1 MPSAFLL
8 LPFSGVCVMR
18 LARVVGFAVCFLVAV
33 TASAH
38 AQEVAGVVIEART
51 GRPLEGARVAVRGQ
65 APAARTDD
73 QGRFRLT
80 GLTGD
85 SITLNVTMIGH
96 RPVNMPVSIG
106 RTDVRVELQTQA
118 VNLAEVVVTG
128 TAGGAEKKTLG
139 TVVSTVRAADVQQI
153 APSPDITNLINARS
167 PGVVVIPGTG
177 QVGAG
182 PRIRIRGTNSFSLSD
197 QPLLYVDG
205 VRINNEVATGIV
217 VQAFGS
223 GVVSRLNDFDPDNIE
238 SIEIIKGPAAATL
251 YGTEA
256 ANGVIQII
264 TKKGR
269 TSDVPRISASI
280 RQGTQWFMNPEGR
293 IREPINNFCPP
304 GTPANQRSSCPIR
317 AWNPVLQEDSLHKA
331 GLVDRPLFTN
341 GYMMGVGANVS
352 GGTNAFRYYSGA
364 TVDQDEGI
372 EPTNDQRRFTA
383 NLNLS
388 LTPNDKWDLQ
398 STIGVVKSKLNQAF
412 EAGAGGIW
420 FSTIFGDPA
429 LTEPR
434 VDGTPHPNRGFLFG
448 PPEFQW
454 GSRQPS
460 QSINRFT
467 ASMTW
472 NNRPTGWLSHRL
484 TAGLDQT
491 DEASEQLNR
500 FLKPEWVQFSPGVGA
515 LGQKFHQRRAIAYTT
530 LDYNANANFQLTD
543 VIGSTSTIGVQYF
556 RRKRELVNATGEQFP
571 APGLETVIAAAIRRG
586 EDDYVE
592 NTTVGMFA
600 QEQVAW
606 KDRLFV
612 TGAIRVDNNSA
623 FGEDFDFVTYPK
635 LSASYVVTEGAT
647 GRINSLRLRAAYGQS
662 GQQPDDFAALRS
674 YQPVTGGDGGPA
686 VIPQFV
692 GNPALKP
699 ERSTEFEAGFEAGV
713 LNERLGADFTFYYAK
728 TRDAILQKALAPS
741 TGFPGL
747 QFINAG
753 AIKNVG
759 FEAKL
764 SGMPVQQQNFTL
776 ESELSFSHNTNE
788 VLSLGGLDSLGTF
801 GPKVGFPVDAIFRKK
816 VISATY
822 DPVTKRAI
830 NVLCAGGPDGTTG
843 TTCTSPAAGGVYLGV
858 WDPRW
863 EGSFS
868 STATF
873 RGRWRLYG
881 LVDFKLGNK
890 HFDNNLRALCQVFF
904 RCDENFNP
912 QNYDIL
918 TIAELQGNNVAQSWV
933 INDASFAKLRELS
946 ASYRFAPNHARM
958 LGSKEASL
966 TLSARN
972 LHTWTKWTGLD
983 PEAYF
988 VSNLFTR
995 LEQDNT
1001 PQLASFLATL
1011 NVTF

>member
-1 MPSAFLL
+1 
-8 LPFSGVCVMR
+8 MR
-18 LARVVGFAVCFLVAV
+18 LAKVFSI
-33 TASAH
+33 SAGMLLALTVPSV
-38 AQEVAGVVIEART
+38 AQEVAGVVLDART
-51 GRPLEGARVAVRGQ
+51 GRAFEGARVAVRGQ
-65 APAARTDD
+65 ATVARTDAE
-73 QGRFRLT
+73 GRFRLA

-85 SITLNVTMIGH
+85 SVTLHVTMLGQ
-96 RPVNMPVSIG
+96 RPVNRTVSVG
-106 RTDVRVELQTQA
+106 RTDIRVELQSQA

-128 TAGGAEKKTLG
+128 TAGGVEKR
-139 TVVSTVRAADVQQI
+139 TVGNLVTTVRAADVQEL
-153 APSPDITNLINARS
+153 APSADISGLINARA
-167 PGVVVIPGTG
+167 PGVVVVPGTG

-205 VRINNEVATGIV
+205 VRINNEVATGIT

-238 SIEIIKGPAAATL
+238 SIEIIKGPAASTL

-269 TSDVPRISASI
+269 TGDAPQVAMSI
-280 RQGTQWFMNPEGR
+280 RQGTRWFMNPEGR
-293 IREPINNFCPP
+293 IREPVNYFCPP
-304 GTPANQRSSCPIR
+304 GTPANQRTSCPLK
-317 AWNPVLQEDSLHKA
+317 AWNPVRQEDSLFKA

-341 GYMMGVGANVS
+341 GYMMGYGLNVS
-352 GGTNAFRYYSGA
+352 GGTTALRYFTGA
-364 TVDQDEGI
+364 TFDNDEGI
-372 EPTNDQRRFTA
+372 EPTNDQRRFTG

-398 STIGVVKSKLNQAF
+398 TTLAIVKSKLNQAF

-434 VDGTPHPNRGFLFG
+434 PDGSPHPNRGFLFG
-448 PPEFQW
+448 PPEYQW
-454 GSRQPS
+454 GFRQPN

-472 NNRPTGWLSHRL
+472 NSRPTQWLSHRM

-491 DEASEQLNR
+491 DEGSEVLNR
-500 FLKPEWVQFSPGVGA
+500 FLKPEWVQFNPGVAA
-515 LGQKFHQRRAIAYTT
+515 LGFKFNQRRTIAYTT
-530 LDYNANANFQLTD
+530 LDYNANAAFQLTD
-543 VIGSTSTIGVQYF
+543 VIGSTSTVGAQFF
-556 RRKRELVNATGEQFP
+556 RKKRELVSATGEQFP
-571 APGLETVIAAAIRRG
+571 APGLETVAATAINRG
-586 EDDYVE
+586 FDDFVQ
-592 NTTVGMFA
+592 NTTVGMFG
-600 QEQVAW
+600 QQQISW

-612 TGAIRVDNNSA
+612 TGALRVDNNSA
-623 FGEDFDFVTYPK
+623 FGKDFDFVTYPK
-635 LSASYVVTEGAT
+635 LSASYVVAEGAT
-647 GRINSLRLRAAYGQS
+647 GRVNALRLRAAYGQS

-692 GNPALKP
+692 GNPSLKP
-699 ERSTEFEAGFEAGV
+699 ERGTELEAGFEAG
-713 LNERLGADFTFYYAK
+713 LLDDRIGADLTVYYAK
-728 TRDAILQKALAPS
+728 TRDAILQKPLAPS

-753 AIKNVG
+753 AIRNSGLEV
-759 FEAKL
+759 KL
-764 SGMPVQQQNFTL
+764 TATPVQRPNLTV
-776 ESELSFSHNTNE
+776 ESAVSFSHNSNE
-788 VLSLGGLDSLGTF
+788 VLDLGGVDSLGTF
-801 GPKVGFPVDAIFRKK
+801 GPKVGFPVDAIFRRK
-816 VISATY
+816 VISAQY
-822 DPVTKRAI
+822 DPATKRAI
-830 NVLCAGGPDGTTG
+830 NVLCAGGPDGKTG
-843 TTCTSPAAGGVYLGV
+843 VACTSPAAGGVYLGV

-863 EGSFS
+863 EGSVS
-868 STATF
+868 STVTL
-873 RGRWRLYG
+873 RGRLRFYG
-881 LVDFKLGNK
+881 LVDFKRGNR
-890 HFDNNLRALCQVFF
+890 HFDNNLRALCQVFL
-904 RCDENFNP
+904 RCDQNFNP
-912 QNYDIL
+912 QKYDVL
-918 TIAELQGNNVAQSWV
+918 TIAEMQSNNVAQSWV

-946 ASYRFAPNHARM
+946 ASYRFARPHARWV
-958 LGSKEASL
+958 GGQEAAL

-1001 PQLASFLATL
+1001 PQLASFQASL
-1011 NVTF
+1011 NLTY